1 MGALLLVM
9 GAGCLFGQREVA
21 GDWYLAFDLPSEWVM
36 VDDYNDPGSKAVELD
51 YEVDRTD
58 SEVVL
63 QNIDK
68 PIVFSNGV
76 TPEESVPADSYVM
89 TSGTRITVTHL
100 DSRRVI
106 PSDAED
112 LGDGFFQVK
121 LCDEGGEC
129 QIGGAHNYEY
139 YFVQDDAKFKF
150 QVSTHAENKQTA
162 IAEVESIIRSAKLV
176 TQNEMQE

>member
-1 MGALLLVM
+1 MGALLLIM
-9 GAGCLFGQREVA
+9 GAGCLSGQREVT
-21 GDWYLAFDLPSEWVM
+21 GDWYLAFDLPSDWVM
-36 VDDYNDPGSKAVELD
+36 VDDYNNPGSKAVELD
-51 YEVDRTD
+51 YDVDRID

-89 TSGTRITVTHL
+89 TNGTRITVTHL
-100 DSRRVI
+100 DPRRVV
-106 PSDAED
+106 PSEAED
-112 LGDGFFQVK
+112 LGDGFSQVK

-129 QIGGAHNYEY
+129 QRDGAHNYEY
-139 YFVQDDAKFKF
+139 YFVQDANKFKF

-162 IAEVESIIRSAKLV
+162 IAEAESIIRSAKLV
-176 TQNEMQE
+176 TQTETQE